1 VCVSVHTHIVLHYQL
16 VPLNFSRPKER
27 DSWPEMYSAWPSIH
41 LCVHVSPRRICCV
54 FRPRKSTTKKWEG
67 PRFLFFFFWIP
78 RSFSHQGRRERAP
91 VSQILLTDSTSSFII
106 LALSPAADWKKKE
119 RKKQQLHSSPN
130 VCACIWCLVTPAGV
144 SRQPTLLLLLLVF
157 VFPRVP
163 SLFFTLHLP
172 TRGERS
178 LSLFFFFLFFPTLN

>member
-1 VCVSVHTHIVLHYQL
+1 MTIDPSVCARESQTHLLCFPPQKI
-16 VPLNFSRPKER
+16 NSKKMRRTSFS
-27 DSWPEMYSAWPSIH
+27 
-41 LCVHVSPRRICCV
+41 
-54 FRPRKSTTKKWEG
+54 
-67 PRFLFFFFWIP
+67 FFFFWIP
-78 RSFSHQGRRERAP
+78 RSFSHQGHWERAP

-178 LSLFFFFLFFPTLN
+178 LSLFFFLFFPTLN